1 MTDIHCDNRICLN
14 NHKGWCG
21 ANGIYLDEL
30 RQCKSFAKPKELAK
44 HDCAKVRRVGGKY
57 RSHDAKVYR

>member
-21 ANGIYLDEL
+21 ANGIHLDA
-30 RQCKSFAKPKELAK
+30 RQQCKSYAKPRDVARHE
-44 HDCAKVRRVGGKY
+44 CAKVNDR
-57 RSHDAKVYR
+57 